1 MSWQGRKKDYPP
13 SKEDA
18 ELTQLIIQ
26 YNKSLGIER
35 PPEPPATKP
44 TSWRN
49 FWVSSKASIS
59 TVTTANPET
68 NPKPSPDDV
77 IQGKSIS
84 YTRAEALMY
93 ADEEPCDSWRH
104 IDVSLTSPSHSLIE

>member
-26 YNKSLGIER
+26 YNKSLGTEKPR
-35 PPEPPATKP
+35 EPPAAKP
-44 TSWRN
+44 TSWKN
-49 FWVSSKASIS
+49 LWVNSRPSLS
-59 TVTTANPET
+59 TATTANPQS
-68 NPKPSPDDV
+68 KPLDEV

-104 IDVSLTSPSHSLIE
+104 IDVSLTGPSHALIE